1 MAHSLYFSIIIGREL
16 KMRKICLYVMM
27 ASFITL
33 IVTACLTGNSI
44 KDISQT
50 LNVDVSNAII
60 LQNLD
65 SHGGFHG
72 DGSTYIEMEFGDD
85 ENIVFVEEL
94 ENNTSWSKLPLTDNL
109 NIAVYGKK
117 TISESIGPFVIND
130 KGDACFPLVDNGY
143 YFFLDRNSESKDEK
157 DDTNLL
163 NRNSFNFTVAIYDID
178 KKVLHYYELDT

>member
-1 MAHSLYFSIIIGREL
+1 
-16 KMRKICLYVMM
+16 
-27 ASFITL
+27 
-33 IVTACLTGNSI
+33 
-44 KDISQT
+44 
-50 LNVDVSNAII
+50 
-60 LQNLD
+60 
-65 SHGGFHG
+65 
-72 DGSTYIEMEFGDD
+72 MEFGDD